1 MSAFK
6 KIEGRKVYVDFT
18 FIVAEK
24 DSYERT
30 MRENMRKIHA
40 RNKALKLL
48 FPYQH
53 LLGRRRIVETP
64 EEMQELI
71 DKYFKSCMGPL
82 RDKSGCVVYGDD
94 GKIIY
99 VQIRPY
105 TIAGLARAIGMDTN
119 TLKNYTYKSLAGT
132 VHPEFSS
139 VIMAARQIVEQ
150 YTQEQL
156 FNKEGTSGA
165 QFMMRAGFHWNT
177 KQEEVEI
184 ARNLAQIKKIQQDYA
199 IQKKQLELQERQLRI
214 KERLIE
220 GDDVGDNQITI
231 NIVRAKPKNA
241 EEKEVEDDDE
251 QQ

>member
-1 MSAFK
+1 MGAFK

-40 RNKALKLL
+40 RNKAMKLV
-48 FPYQH
+48 FPYQS
-53 LLGRRRIVETP
+53 LLGKRRIVETP
-64 EEMQELI
+64 EEMQELV
-71 DKYFKSCMGPL
+71 DKYFASCMGPL
-82 RDKSGCVVYGDD
+82 RDKTGCVVRDED

-99 VQIRPY
+99 VQVRPY
-105 TIAGLARAIGMDTN
+105 TIAGLARALGMTTN
-119 TLKNYTYKSLAGT
+119 TLKTYTYKSLAGT
-132 VHPEFSS
+132 VHPEFSY
-139 VIMAARQIVEQ
+139 VIMRARQMVEE
-150 YTQEQL
+150 YTEEQL

-165 QFMMRAGFHWNT
+165 QFMLRAGFRWST

-184 ARNLAQIKKIQQDYA
+184 ARNLAQIKKIQQDY
-199 IQKKQLELQERQLRI
+199 IMQQKQLQLQERQLRI

-220 GDDVGDNQITI
+220 GEDVGDNQITI
-231 NIVRAKPKNA
+231 NIVRAKPKSA
-241 EEKEVEDDDE
+241 EKEVEKDDE

>member
-64 EEMQELI
+64 EEMQQLI
-71 DKYFKSCMGPL
+71 DKYFQSCLGPL
-82 RDKSGCVVYGDD
+82 RDKNGCVMRDDD
-94 GKIIY
+94 GHTIY

-105 TIAGLARAIGMDTN
+105 TISGLASAIGMDTN

-132 VHPEFSS
+132 VHPEFAS
-139 VIMAARQIVEQ
+139 VIAQARQRIEQ
-150 YTQEQL
+150 YTEEQL
-156 FNKEGTSGA
+156 FNRDGTNGA
-165 QFMMRAGFHWNT
+165 QFMLRSGFRWST

-184 ARNLAQIKKIQQDYA
+184 ARSLAQIKKIQQDYVM
-199 IQKKQLELQERQLRI
+199 QQKQLELQERQLKI

-220 GDDVGDNQITI
+220 GEDVGDNQITI
-231 NIVRAKPKNA
+231 NIVRAKPKSA
-241 EEKEVEDDDE
+241 KEKEEDDDE
-251 QQ
+251 EQ

>member
-53 LLGRRRIVETP
+53 LLGKRRIVETP
-64 EEMQELI
+64 EEMQQLI
-71 DKYFKSCMGPL
+71 DKYFASCMGPL
-82 RDKSGCVVYGDD
+82 RDKSGCVVYDES
-94 GKIIY
+94 GKVIY
-99 VQIRPY
+99 VQVRPY
-105 TIAGLARAIGMDTN
+105 TISGLASAIGMDTN

-132 VHPEFSS
+132 VHPEFAN
-139 VIMAARQIVEQ
+139 VISQARQRIEE
-150 YTQEQL
+150 YTEEQL
-156 FNKEGTSGA
+156 FNREGTNGA
-165 QFMMRAGFHWNT
+165 QFMLRSGFRWST

-184 ARNLAQIKKIQQDYA
+184 ARNLAQIKKIQQDYKV
-199 IQKKQLELQERQLRI
+199 QQKQLELQERQLKI

-241 EEKEVEDDDE
+241 EEEVEDDDE
-251 QQ
+251 